1 MFHRL
6 PIQALAIVLTLAL
19 AAFYTSGNIEAG
31 TLVRMESN
39 LGEFDIELFDSD
51 TPATTANFL
60 SYVDS
65 GRYNNTIIHRSIP
78 DFVLQAGGFVL
89 ADRTLENIQ
98 TDPPVINEPGI
109 SNLRGT
115 IAMAKIGNDP
125 NSATSQWFI
134 NLEDNSANLD
144 NQNEGFTVF
153 GKLLGNGMHVAESME
168 SVPVYNASN
177 LDSAFSDLPLLSAN
191 ATTADL
197 LVFKK
202 VTKLPAGSVSL
213 TYDFAESDHGF
224 NAGFADLPKD
234 YVPEQY
240 DLFSGRQALSANLGS
255 GQALFISGT
264 NRSDDLWMYWKK
276 KVTGLVPNALYDV
289 SIDIELASKYSEG
302 LVGVGG
308 APGEG
313 VTVKLGATSI
323 EPLAIVDKDGW
334 LRMNIDKGN
343 QSNGGANLAAV
354 GDVAKPEDGTNNY
367 ALLHRSNRLA
377 NVTAKADA
385 SGSLWLAVGTDSGFE
400 GKTELYYTKLGA
412 VLVPLRKEQTINFEA
427 IPKKKF
433 KDAAFNL
440 KAAANSGRPITFTSS
455 NSTVATISGKRVTI
469 RAAGEATIT
478 ATEPGNSEWMPV
490 VATRKL
496 EVQKANQT
504 VKFNPPTRWKF
515 NFGRKVK
522 LTASATGGTQ
532 GFTFSTNPQGILQI
546 EGSTATIIGKGSVVI
561 IASHP
566 GTGNFLPASASK
578 RVQVR

>member
-1 MFHRL
+1 MR
-6 PIQALAIVLTLAL
+6 IISALALTFLQSLTLAL
-19 AAFYTSGNIEAG
+19 LSPYSHAEAG

-39 LGEFDIELFDSD
+39 LGEFDIELFDAN
-51 TPATTANFL
+51 TPATVANFL

-65 GRYNNTIIHRSIP
+65 GRYNGTFVHRSVPNFI
-78 DFVLQAGGFVL
+78 LQSGGFTL
-89 ADRTLENIQ
+89 ANQQLFRIN
-98 TDPPVINEPGI
+98 TDAPVINEPGI

-115 IAMAKIGNDP
+115 IAMAKLGNNP

-177 LDSAFSDLPLLSAN
+177 WDSAFSDLPLLSAN
-191 ATTADL
+191 ASTDDF

-202 VTKLPAGSVSL
+202 VAKLPAGSVSL
-213 TYDFAESDHGF
+213 TYDFAESDHDF
-224 NAGFADLPKD
+224 NAGFADLPQD

-240 DLFSGRQALSANLGS
+240 DLFSARQALPANLGS

-289 SIDIELASKYSEG
+289 SMDIELASKYAEG

-313 VTVKLGATSI
+313 VTVKLGASTI
-323 EPLAIVDKDGW
+323 EPLASVDKDGW

-354 GDVAKPEDGTNNY
+354 GDVAKPDDGTNNY
-367 ALLHRSNRLA
+367 ALLHRSNRSA
-377 NVTAKADA
+377 NITATADA
-385 SGSLWLAVGTDSGFE
+385 SGSLWLAFGTDSGFE

-440 KAAANSGRPITFTSS
+440 KAAATSGRPITFTSS

-478 ATEPGNSEWMPV
+478 ATEPGNSEWMPA

-496 EVQKANQT
+496 EVHKANQT

-561 IASHP
+561 TASHP

>member
-1 MFHRL
+1 MSKL
-6 PIQALAIVLTLAL
+6 SALALTFFQLLTLVVLSPCSRAE
-19 AAFYTSGNIEAG
+19 SG

-39 LGEFDIELFDSD
+39 LGEFDIELFDAN
-51 TPATTANFL
+51 TPATVANFL

-65 GRYNNTIIHRSIP
+65 GRYNGTFIHRSIP
-78 DFVLQAGGFVL
+78 DFVLQAGGFALVGQ
-89 ADRTLENIQ
+89 TLQYIQ

-289 SIDIELASKYSEG
+289 SMDIELASKYSEG

-343 QSNGGANLAAV
+343 QSNGGANLASV
-354 GDVAKPEDGTNNY
+354 GNVAKPDDGTNNY

-377 NVTAKADA
+377 NVTATADA

-440 KAAANSGRPITFTSS
+440 KAAATSGRPITFTSS

-561 IASHP
+561 TASHP